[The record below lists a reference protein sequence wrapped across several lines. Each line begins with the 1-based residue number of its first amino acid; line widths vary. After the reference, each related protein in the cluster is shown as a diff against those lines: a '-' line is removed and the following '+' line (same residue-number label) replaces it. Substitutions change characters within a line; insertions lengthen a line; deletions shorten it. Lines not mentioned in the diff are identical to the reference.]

1 MAKSRSMVTRARLNK
16 CEAARKST
24 VKKLKTVEKKL
35 KKHSKSKSPVKKSKR
50 KSPKKSP
57 TKKRTYKKKSM
68 SKPRHAAH
76 SYFAMVSPKKAKSE
90 NRKYKASKSPKKS
103 PVKKRRYKKKSK
115 SVSVKKVKPGSSQD
129 VKMKMRKEM
138 NARVPKATKNAVKN
152 YGSGKYGDTGDF

>member
-35 KKHSKSKSPVKKSKR
+35 KKHSKSKSAVKKSKR
-50 KSPKKSP
+50 KSPA
-57 TKKRTYKKKSM
+57 KKRTYKKKSM

-90 NRKYKASKSPKKS
+90 NRKYKARKSAKKS
-103 PVKKRRYKKKSK
+103 PAKKRRYMKKSK
-115 SVSVKKVKPGSSQD
+115 ASSVKKVKPGSSQD
-129 VKMKMRKEM
+129 VKMQMRKELKSR
-138 NARVPKATKNAVKN
+138 ASKSAVKALKN
-152 YGSGKYGDTGDF
+152 YGAGDGEESD